1 MLTLLLNLIGFCTVK
16 LRRNIFFYQSI
27 ETFPTPYLEKL
38 VISLLGEGIES
49 VISLRFM
56 GIPRGVSP
64 PNPEFFK
71 VSYYLEWSI
80 GA

>member
-1 MLTLLLNLIGFCTVK
+1 MLQYYDKKYL
-16 LRRNIFFYQSI
+16 FYQSI
-27 ETFPTPYLEKL
+27 ETFPTPYLKKL

-56 GIPRGVSP
+56 GMPRGVSP

-71 VSYYLEWSI
+71 VSYYLVWSI
-80 GA
+80 GARMRILAG